1 MILPLDLLEAADVN
15 MYELT
20 SATIRRAYQ
29 LTMTGDAELAKN
41 NGKVVPTAIK
51 QILTKQVAYRLEE

>member
-1 MILPLDLLEAADVN
+1 MILPLNLLESANVN

-20 SATIRRAYQ
+20 SAAIRRAYQ
-29 LTMTGDAELAKN
+29 LTMTGDEELAKN

-51 QILTKQVAYRLEE
+51 QILTNKVAYRIED

>member
-1 MILPLDLLEAADVN
+1 MILPLDLLESAETN

-20 SATIRRAYQ
+20 AATIRRAYQ
-29 LTMTGDAELAKN
+29 LTMTGDEELVKN

-51 QILTKQVAYRLEE
+51 QILTKKVAYRIEE

>member
-1 MILPLDLLEAADVN
+1 MILPLDLLESADVN

-29 LTMTGDAELAKN
+29 LTMTGDEVLEKN
-41 NGKVVPTAIK
+41 NGKVVPVAIE
-51 QILTKQVAYRLEE
+51 QILTQKVAYRLED

>member
-1 MILPLDLLEAADVN
+1 MITPMDLLENAEVN

-20 SATIRRAYQ
+20 VATIRRAYQ

-41 NGKVVPTAIK
+41 NGKVVPTAIQ
-51 QILTKQVAYRLEE
+51 QILTQKVAYRLEE